1 MNALILVDI
10 QNDFL
15 PGGALAVPHGDAVIS
30 VANEQQSHF
39 DLVVATQDW
48 HPPDHQSFA
57 ANHAG
62 KQIGDVVRVN
72 GVPQI
77 LWPVHCVQQTPGAD
91 FAPFLKKDRWARIFR
106 KGVDR
111 EIDSY
116 SGFFDNDRVK
126 DTGLAG
132 YLRQQGVDS
141 VFVLGLATD
150 YCVKSTAL
158 DAVSLGFRTHL
169 ILDGCRGVNLETD
182 DGQRAV
188 EAMKAAGVIVMWADS
203 RYRKA
208 ADAQTPHLHTSPSI
222 MMLQL
227 PLCSA
232 GGGHI
237 PRTEEPLQKGII
249 DSCPRSRSIPLHC
262 AATAV
267 LQSVF

>member
-1 MNALILVDI
+1 MPFCGATFDENSVPHLDKEGLQGGSTRRQTHPGAARPPSLQRHPSDEGEGRGSMNALILVDI

-48 HPPDHQSFA
+48 HPPDHRSFA

-62 KQIGDVVRVN
+62 KRIGDLVQVN

-91 FAPFLKKDRWARIFR
+91 FTPFLKKDRWARIFR

-116 SGFFDNDRVK
+116 SGFFDNGRVK

-188 EAMKAAGVIVMWADS
+188 EAMKAAGVIVM
-203 RYRKA
+203 
-208 ADAQTPHLHTSPSI
+208 
-222 MMLQL
+222 
-227 PLCSA
+227 
-232 GGGHI
+232 
-237 PRTEEPLQKGII
+237 
-249 DSCPRSRSIPLHC
+249 
-262 AATAV
+262 
-267 LQSVF
+267 